1 MLPQVIPV
9 DSQGEALLI
18 GLHSPLSMSAAS
30 HLTGSLISFDEV
42 DDSGCLHSSTED
54 LGKKVN
60 IYILVVEPNFILI
73 YFPIRSDPLTRS
85 LPEVF
90 IALNMASQISKP
102 LCELCS
108 GGSREWWSPLHP
120 CLKRRPSPLLWLC
133 RCLVTAP

>member
-18 GLHSPLSMSAAS
+18 GLHSLLSMSAAS

-85 LPEVF
+85 LYCPKHGF
-90 IALNMASQISKP
+90 P
-102 LCELCS
+102 DF
-108 GGSREWWSPLHP
+108 
-120 CLKRRPSPLLWLC
+120 
-133 RCLVTAP
+133 

>member
-1 MLPQVIPV
+1 MLPQVIPI

-60 IYILVVEPNFILI
+60 IYILVVEPNLILI
-73 YFPIRSDPLTRS
+73 YFPIRSVPLTRS

-90 IALNMASQISKP
+90 IALNMA
-102 LCELCS
+102 
-108 GGSREWWSPLHP
+108 
-120 CLKRRPSPLLWLC
+120 
-133 RCLVTAP
+133 V